1 MSELLT
7 IVVEAQNAWD
17 AELAAKAWAAA
28 EPAIR
33 LVKLTRVRPATPA
46 PGNPPNAER
55 WEVELAYVAVAD
67 QMDAGL

>member
-7 IVVEAQNAWD
+7 IIVEAQTAWD

-28 EPAIR
+28 KPNIR
-33 LVKLTRVRPATPA
+33 LVKLTRVRPVELDLHGWPCK
-46 PGNPPNAER
+46 
-55 WEVELAYVAVAD
+55 WEVELAYIAVAD

>member
-1 MSELLT
+1 MNELLT
-7 IVVEAQNAWD
+7 IVVEAQTAWD

-46 PGNPPNAER
+46 PGNPPNHER
-55 WEVELAYVAVAD
+55 WAVEIAYVTDA